1 MRGPCSA
8 RIVHSVHCDGGHTNQ
23 TRSHP
28 GPSHGAQWERI
39 CLQCRGAGSILGSG
53 RSPGIEVATRFSILV
68 WGIPRTK
75 EPGML
80 QSTRSQSGTRLS
92 KWAHRG
98 QRLSL
103 RLNRRSVLRI
113 VSEAGDMCKPLWS
126 SVWQSGISNSGAW
139 DQRRSETGL
148 RLLRPESRKSVQG
161 SRVFSHCC
169 SS

>member
-1 MRGPCSA
+1 MAMLQCLLHHLWEVGSHIQGLPMGLSGKESVCSA
-8 RIVHSVHCDGGHTNQ
+8 GEPVRSLGQGG
-23 TRSHP
+23 P
-28 GPSHGAQWERI
+28 LE
-39 CLQCRGAGSILGSG
+39 L
-53 RSPGIEVATRFSILV
+53 EVATRFSILV

-75 EPGML
+75 EPGMI

-103 RLNRRSVLRI
+103 RLNRRSMLRI

-139 DQRRSETGL
+139 EQRITE
-148 RLLRPESRKSVQG
+148 
-161 SRVFSHCC
+161 RVSYQNKL
-169 SS
+169 